1 MTLFFTADTHFGHYN
16 IIRHCSRPFE
26 TAAEMDE
33 TIIEYLKKTY
43 NLMVGVRTAE
53 DIKIRIGSAYP
64 LEEELSLEIK
74 GRDLVSGL
82 PKAMT
87 VTSQEVRDALKGPL
101 DAIIET
107 VKISLERTPP
117 ELAAD
122 LIEHGIIM
130 AGGGSQLKG
139 LDRLISEATGLP
151 VHVTDEPLTAVAQG
165 TGKVL
170 NEIRYLKR
178 VTVPIKSEMH
188 S

>member
-1 MTLFFTADTHFGHYN
+1 
-16 IIRHCSRPFE
+16 
-26 TAAEMDE
+26 
-33 TIIEYLKKTY
+33 
-43 NLMVGVRTAE
+43 
-53 DIKIRIGSAYP
+53 
-64 LEEELSLEIK
+64 
-74 GRDLVSGL
+74 LVIGL
-82 PKAMT
+82 PKAIT
-87 VTSQEVRDALKGPL
+87 ITSQEIRDALKEPL

-107 VKISLERTPP
+107 VKVSLERTPP

-139 LDRLISEATGLP
+139 LDMLISEATGLP

-170 NEIRYLKR
+170 SEIRYLKR